1 MKSHVKTLETIV
13 ICMFF
18 LGLATGSFALAAAG
32 YIFANK
38 EMGLLTLVN
47 AVVIIGAGYPG
58 VSCYKRLRESL
69 LTLESDLPEE
79 PAKQDISK

>member
-1 MKSHVKTLETIV
+1 MNSHVKTLEAIV
-13 ICMFF
+13 IYIFF
-18 LGLATGSFALAAAG
+18 LGMATGSFALAAAG

-38 EMGLLTLVN
+38 EMGLLTLVS
-47 AVVIIGAGYPG
+47 AVIIIGAGYLG

-69 LTLESDLPEE
+69 LALEADLPEA

>member
-18 LGLATGSFALAAAG
+18 FGLSTGSFALSATG
-32 YIFANK
+32 FIFFNK
-38 EMGLLTLVN
+38 EMGLLAIVN
-47 AVVIIGAGYPG
+47 AGVLIGTCYLG

-69 LTLESDLPEE
+69 LALEAYLPEE
-79 PAKQDISK
+79 PSRQDKSK